1 MEAGV
6 TISMV
11 ILVILPVLGWFAK
24 QWAANAH
31 KKADDAHARA
41 DHAIEQLHQNK
52 LHVAENYVS
61 LKRFESFEGAIFDKL
76 DAIADKIDKK
86 ADK

>member
-1 MEAGV
+1 MEASIL
-6 TISMV
+6 ISIV
-11 ILVILPVLGWFAK
+11 IAVILPVLGWFAK

-41 DHAIEQLHQNK
+41 DHAVDQLHQIK

-61 LKRFESFEGAIFDKL
+61 LKRFESFEKAIFDKL
-76 DAIADKIDKK
+76 DAISDKIDKK